1 MSLRGPLVAFGE
13 IDWPA
18 GTDDGRGFVP
28 PLLMAANKAGV
39 ELRAQMRA
47 TPTATALLYGA
58 GKATDPDLVQV
69 RIGPRGY
76 TVRRKS
82 GTRWRTVCT
91 DAKRVATAMKH
102 ILRYA
107 SRYCD
112 CGGFFQEGAFV
123 HADGCER

>member
-1 MSLRGPLVAFGE
+1 MSREAFGE

-18 GTDDGRGFVP
+18 GTDDGRGYVP
-28 PLLMAANKAGV
+28 PLLMAARKVGL
-39 ELRAQMRA
+39 ELRPVWRP
-47 TPTATALLYGA
+47 TPTSAALLYNA
-58 GKATDPDLVQV
+58 GKLTDPGLVQV
-69 RIGPRGY
+69 RVGPCGY

-82 GTRWRTVCT
+82 GARWRTICT
-91 DAKRVATAMKH
+91 DVKRTDTAMRH

-107 SRYCD
+107 SRYCV